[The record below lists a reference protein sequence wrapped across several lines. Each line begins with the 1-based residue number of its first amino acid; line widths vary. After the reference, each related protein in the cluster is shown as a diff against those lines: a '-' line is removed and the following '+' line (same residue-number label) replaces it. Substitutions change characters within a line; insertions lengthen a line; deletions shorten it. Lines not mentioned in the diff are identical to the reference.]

1 MFHCLLILQVSIHF
15 KSMKYYW
22 TRVCLQAIK
31 KNNYEM
37 LNYGL
42 SYIDDPNRINK
53 LMMIWKNKK
62 LFKDTL
68 NKLNDICIHYT

>member
-1 MFHCLLILQVSIHF
+1 M
-15 KSMKYYW
+15 
-22 TRVCLQAIK
+22 CLQAIK

-53 LMMIWKNKK
+53 LMMIWKNKN

-68 NKLNDICIHYT
+68 NKLNDICVHYT